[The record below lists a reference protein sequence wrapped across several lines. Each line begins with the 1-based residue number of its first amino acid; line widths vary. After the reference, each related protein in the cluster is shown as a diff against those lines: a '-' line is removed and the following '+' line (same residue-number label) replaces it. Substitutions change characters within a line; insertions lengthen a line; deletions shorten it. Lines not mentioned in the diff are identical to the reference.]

1 MVAEEALQIAEKRR
15 EVEGK
20 GEKERRTHLNTVA
33 VTPPS
38 HWQSMEPW
46 WAMTVEGRLPGDK
59 AEDSPVLWK
68 MADELIKNGRSPV

>member
-20 GEKERRTHLNTVA
+20 GEKERRTHPNAVA

-38 HWQSMEPW
+38 HRQSMEPW
-46 WAMTVEGRLPGDK
+46 WAVTVEGRLPDDK
-59 AEDSPVLWK
+59 AEDPPVQWK
-68 MADELIKNGRSPV
+68 RADELIKNGRSPV